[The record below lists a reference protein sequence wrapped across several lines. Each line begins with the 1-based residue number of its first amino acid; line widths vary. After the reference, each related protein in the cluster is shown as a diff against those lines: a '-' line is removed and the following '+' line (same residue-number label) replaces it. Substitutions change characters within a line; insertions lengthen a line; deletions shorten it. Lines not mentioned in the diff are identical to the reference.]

1 MFELKRLSAPAIPGA
16 LAKAERYRLLN
27 EPEQARSI
35 CEDILV
41 AEPGNRAA
49 KTILLLSLTDMF
61 PDQEAGALSRAQQ
74 LVGTFEA
81 EYDRLYY
88 AGLIAERRAR
98 ALLRRAGHG
107 RTLTAGELLRE
118 AMQAYERAE
127 AMKPADND
135 DALLRWNACARLCDA
150 QPELMVTDDV
160 PSTPLMLE

>member
-1 MFELKRLSAPAIPGA
+1 MFELKRLSASAIPGA

-41 AEPGNRAA
+41 AEPDNRTA
-49 KTILLLSLTDMF
+49 KMILLLSLTDMF
-61 PDQEAGALSRAQQ
+61 PFQEAGTVSRAQQ
-74 LVGTFEA
+74 MAATFES
-81 EYDRLYY
+81 EYDRIYF

-98 ALLRRAGHG
+98 ALVRHTGHG
-107 RTLTAGELLRE
+107 RALAAGELLRE

-127 AMKPADND
+127 AIKPADND

-150 QPELMVTDDV
+150 QPELMVTDDE
-160 PSTPLMLE
+160 PPTPLMLE